1 MPPVSVL
8 VVDDDVAFRRTAT
21 ELLTGLGYHVVAQA
35 ADGDEALVACAR
47 TRPAAALVD
56 VNLRGADGFA
66 LARELGACVPPP
78 RVLLTSTDAFAA
90 TRGAIA
96 DARATGFVPKTD
108 LAVTDLTRYL
118 GPPSG

>member
-1 MPPVSVL
+1 MPPLSVL

-35 ADGDEALVACAR
+35 ACAR

-56 VNLRGADGFA
+56 VNLPGGDGFA
-66 LARELGACVPPP
+66 VARELGARVPPP
-78 RVLLTSTDAFAA
+78 RVLLTSADAFAA

-96 DARATGFVPKTD
+96 DAQATGFVPKTD

>member
-1 MPPVSVL
+1 MPPLSVL

-35 ADGDEALVACAR
+35 ADRDEALAACAR

-56 VNLRGADGFA
+56 VNLPGGDGFA
-66 LARELGACVPPP
+66 VARELGARVPPP